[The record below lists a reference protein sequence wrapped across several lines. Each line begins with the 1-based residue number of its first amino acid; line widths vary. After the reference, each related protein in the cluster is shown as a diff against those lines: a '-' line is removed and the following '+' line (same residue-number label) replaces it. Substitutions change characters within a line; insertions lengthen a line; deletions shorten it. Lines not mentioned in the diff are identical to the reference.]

1 MKIKNAVAL
10 VTGANRGIG
19 SAFVE
24 CLISRGVK
32 KIYAG
37 VRDLSFVDSLV
48 NVHPDLVHPI
58 ILDIT
63 IQNQIEAAV
72 KEAND
77 VTLLINNAGTNSNT
91 ALVAVDDLDKARG
104 EMETNY
110 FGTLSMCRTFAPIL
124 KNNGGGTIINMLSIL
139 SLVNLPASGSYS
151 VSKAAAYSMNQGVRA
166 ELASQQTT
174 VIGVM
179 PGAVDTDMAKEFEG
193 PKEKPLDVAEAAI
206 KAVEDGVE
214 DVFPG
219 DMAQAV
225 IQGHAQ
231 DPKAVEK
238 EFSAYVPG

>member
-1 MKIKNAVAL
+1 MQIDNAIAL

-19 SAFVE
+19 LAFVE
-24 CLISRGVK
+24 CLIAHGVK
-32 KIYAG
+32 KIYVG
-37 VRDLSFVDSLV
+37 VRDFSSADSLV
-48 NVHPDLVHPI
+48 SLYPGLVHPI
-58 ILDIT
+58 ALDIT
-63 IQNQIEAAV
+63 NQHQIDAAV
-72 KEAND
+72 NEAKD
-77 VTLLINNAGTNSNT
+77 ITLLINNAGANSNT
-91 ALVAVDDLDKARG
+91 ALVAVDGLDNARD
-104 EMETNY
+104 EIETNY
-110 FGTLSMCRTFAPIL
+110 FGTLSMCRAFAPIL
-124 KNNGGGTIINMLSIL
+124 KRNGGGTIVNVLSIL

-219 DMAQAV
+219 EMAQAV
-225 IQGHAQ
+225 RQGHAQ
-231 DPKAVEK
+231 DAKAVEQ
-238 EFSAYVPG
+238 EFSAYIPG

>member
-1 MKIKNAVAL
+1 MKIENAVAL

-48 NVHPDLVHPI
+48 NAHPDLVHPI

-72 KEAND
+72 KETND

-91 ALVAVDDLDKARG
+91 ALVAVDGLDKARG

-110 FGTLSMCRTFAPIL
+110 FGTL
-124 KNNGGGTIINMLSIL
+124 
-139 SLVNLPASGSYS
+139 
-151 VSKAAAYSMNQGVRA
+151 
-166 ELASQQTT
+166 
-174 VIGVM
+174 
-179 PGAVDTDMAKEFEG
+179 
-193 PKEKPLDVAEAAI
+193 
-206 KAVEDGVE
+206 
-214 DVFPG
+214 
-219 DMAQAV
+219 
-225 IQGHAQ
+225 
-231 DPKAVEK
+231 
-238 EFSAYVPG
+238 

>member
-1 MKIKNAVAL
+1 

-19 SAFVE
+19 LAFVE
-24 CLISRGVK
+24 CLIAHGVK
-32 KIYAG
+32 KIYVG
-37 VRDLSFVDSLV
+37 VRDLSSANSLV
-48 NVHPDLVHPI
+48 SLYPGLVHPI
-58 ILDIT
+58 ALDIT
-63 IQNQIEAAV
+63 NQLQIDAAV
-72 KEAND
+72 NEAND
-77 VTLLINNAGTNSNT
+77 ITLLINNAGANSNT
-91 ALVAVDDLDKARG
+91 ALVAVDGLNNARD

-110 FGTLSMCRTFAPIL
+110 FGTLSMCRAFAPIL
-124 KNNGGGTIINMLSIL
+124 KSNGGGTIVNILSIL

-166 ELASQQTT
+166 ELASQQTK

-193 PKEKPLDVAEAAI
+193 PKEKPLDIAEAAI

-225 IQGHAQ
+225 SQGHAQ
-231 DPKAVEK
+231 DAKAGGTRV
-238 EFSAYVPG
+238 FCLHTGVMVSVMY